1 MFLYISTYILLLSIF
16 SLFPVRV
23 RACCQ
28 YRENQH
34 NCLAQRVTFNE
45 NEVMSNLHG
54 WRYFIRA
61 RTAEAGCCS
70 ASQVCKTD
78 SPWVSPGALRI
89 PSFPVCPPPLCR
101 RGLLVKGTDSFVF
114 PGPSVLVLC
123 VISILQSL
131 GSWRDGWR
139 IKAHLA
145 SPQRGPHK
153 NTKPLLIWFSLISAS

>member
-54 WRYFIRA
+54 WRYFTRA
-61 RTAEAGCCS
+61 RTAEAEGCS
-70 ASQVCKTD
+70 TSQVCKTD
-78 SPWVSPGALRI
+78 SPWERWGLTWGPPHPLLPCLPTSSLQKRASGKRDRFVRFSRSLSSCSLCYLHPSEPGELAGWLENKSPPCL
-89 PSFPVCPPPLCR
+89 PPE
-101 RGLLVKGTDSFVF
+101 G
-114 PGPSVLVLC
+114 
-123 VISILQSL
+123 
-131 GSWRDGWR
+131 
-139 IKAHLA
+139 
-145 SPQRGPHK
+145 SPQKHQAAFD
-153 NTKPLLIWFSLISAS
+153 LV

>member
-16 SLFPVRV
+16 SLFPVQV

-54 WRYFIRA
+54 WHYFIKA
-61 RTAEAGCCS
+61 RTAEAGCYS

-78 SPWVSPGALRI
+78 SPWERW
-89 PSFPVCPPPLCR
+89 
-101 RGLLVKGTDSFVF
+101 GLAWGT
-114 PGPSVLVLC
+114 
-123 VISILQSL
+123 
-131 GSWRDGWR
+131 
-139 IKAHLA
+139 
-145 SPQRGPHK
+145 PH
-153 NTKPLLIWFSLISAS
+153 PLLPCLTTSYLQKRASGKSDRFAHFSRSLSSCSLCYLHPSEPGELVGWLENKSPPCLPPEESPRKHQADFDLV